1 MIFSMGTVANP
12 FGRAT
17 LCFRLSVLNIHEHTY
32 TYLNT
37 YRSRTQHRKTNSSSL
52 AQQRVTSKVLFQK
65 IGADRADTVPTF
77 CYQCFA
83 NTWRK
88 RSGGGAGGAAGA
100 RRRGR
105 ADPRRAGRAA
115 PRKREGGASRQNLG
129 TFCHLS
135 ELNILKI
142 CVKFCKHSESGPQF
156 RNTKLTPAKVS
167 SEDSV
172 V

>member
-1 MIFSMGTVANP
+1 MFNGNGSKPCWQSDALLQVVSI
-12 FGRAT
+12 
-17 LCFRLSVLNIHEHTY
+17 EHTY

-52 AQQRVTSKVLFQK
+52 AQHRVTGEVLFQK

-77 CYQCFA
+77 CYQSFA
-83 NTWRK
+83 NTWRLS

-129 TFCHLS
+129 TFCHFS
-135 ELNILKI
+135 ELNFLKI
-142 CVKFCKHSESGPQF
+142 CVEFQ
-156 RNTKLTPAKVS
+156 NLQTL
-167 SEDSV
+167 
-172 V
+172 